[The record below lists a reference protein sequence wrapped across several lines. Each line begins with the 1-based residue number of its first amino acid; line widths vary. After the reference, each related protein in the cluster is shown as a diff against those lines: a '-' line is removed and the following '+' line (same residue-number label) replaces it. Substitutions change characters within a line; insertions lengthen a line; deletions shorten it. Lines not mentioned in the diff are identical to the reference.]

1 MARRLSL
8 YAGIALATFI
18 LALLAGTQ
26 LRSQPLTS
34 SNRYARDQALRGS
47 VDELENQNRQLKAR
61 VKQLTD
67 GVKALE
73 DQAAQRSGT
82 ALSAKAA
89 IDAERAA
96 VGLTALHGPG
106 LTVTVHDGK
115 DPNDPSDHS
124 LGWIIH
130 YQDLQDIVN
139 LMWASGA
146 EAVSVNGQ
154 RVVPTSS
161 FFYAGVNVLINNGT
175 RLSSP
180 YTITALGLPSG
191 LDGGISN
198 RDQLTE
204 LKSRSRVYD
213 LGLNWQRS
221 TRLQVPAYDASF
233 LLKYAQPAS

>member
-1 MARRLSL
+1 
-8 YAGIALATFI
+8 
-18 LALLAGTQ
+18 
-26 LRSQPLTS
+26 
-34 SNRYARDQALRGS
+34 
-47 VDELENQNRQLKAR
+47 
-61 VKQLTD
+61 VKT
-67 GVKALE
+67 LE
-73 DQAAQRSGT
+73 DQVAQRSGV
-82 ALSAKAA
+82 AQSAKTA
-89 IDAERAA
+89 IDEERAA
-96 VGLTALHGPG
+96 VGLTPLHGPG
-106 LTVTVHDGK
+106 LTVTLHDGK

-130 YQDLQDIVN
+130 YQDLQDVVN
-139 LMWASGA
+139 LLWASGA

-180 YTITALGLPSG
+180 YTITALGVPSG
-191 LDGGISN
+191 LDGGMSN

-221 TRLQVPAYDASF
+221 TRLKVPAYDASF
-233 LLKYAQPAS
+233 LIKYAQPPS